1 MILLTTFGFDE
12 KFQIRAVLN
21 HGKDIEKVIIVT
33 SITDIDKAKKA
44 LSSFT
49 SFLDNSSIKYEIIKV
64 DPVNFINSVA
74 VIAYSLPTDK
84 KIIANLSGGMRAI
97 IMEALTALALKGVDA
112 DVEIETEDFQGK
124 IFFKVSDLTRGDINS
139 DHLLILREI
148 WRGNRSIYKLAK
160 ATGMSTSAVS
170 RKLSKLL
177 KYGYIRR
184 EDTSYILNNKGMIMA
199 LMMEMSDENV

>member
-1 MILLTTFGFDE
+1 MILVTTFGFDE

-21 HGKDIEKVIIVT
+21 YGKSIEKVIIVT
-33 SITDIDKAKKA
+33 SITDSDKVKKA

-49 SFLDNSSIKYEIIKV
+49 TFLDNSSISYEIVKV
-64 DPVNFINSVA
+64 DPINFINSVA
-74 VIAYSLPTDK
+74 LIAYYLPTDK

-97 IMEALTALALKGVDA
+97 IMETLTALALKGVDA

-124 IFFKVSDLTRGDINS
+124 ISFKVSDLTRGDINA

-177 KYGYIRR
+177 KYGYVRR